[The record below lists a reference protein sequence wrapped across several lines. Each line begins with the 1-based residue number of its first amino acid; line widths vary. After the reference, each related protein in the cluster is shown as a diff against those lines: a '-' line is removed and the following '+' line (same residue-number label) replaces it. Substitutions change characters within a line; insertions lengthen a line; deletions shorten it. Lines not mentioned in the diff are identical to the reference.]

1 MNVVECGMALG
12 LVSLVAGMV
21 FVYRVVREPRRLG
34 NAVWFGLA
42 AGLTGLWLLSQ
53 LAGIVWLRSLAL
65 AVLAMIAALI
75 VLVLPWALIANGI
88 VMWRR
93 EGHSLANL
101 LSLLAGVALLVV
113 FGGTAVAVELGRQH
127 WLTVAAMTVLVLT
140 GYVAFL
146 FAALLAYSVL
156 YGSFCRERD
165 ADAIIVLGA
174 GLLDG
179 RVPPLLASR
188 LDRAIA
194 CRRRCRTT
202 DPVMVVSGGQGP
214 EEPVTE
220 AEAMGAYLR
229 EAGVPAE
236 KILLEEGATSTE
248 ENLRFSVAVL
258 AGHGHTGKMVAVTSN
273 YHMFRTAVLARRL
286 RLRLDVV
293 SARTATYFVF
303 SAFLREF
310 AALLAQYWRTNLAA
324 VVVIVVATPV
334 LTWRYR

>member
-1 MNVVECGMALG
+1 MALG
-12 LVSLVAGMV
+12 LVALVAVLV
-21 FVYRVVREPRRLG
+21 FAYRVFREPRRLG
-34 NAVWFGLA
+34 NAVWFGVA
-42 AGLTGLWLLSQ
+42 ACLTGLWLLDQ
-53 LAGIVWLRSLAL
+53 VAGISWLRNLAL
-65 AVLAMIAALI
+65 AVLAAIAALI

-93 EGHSLANL
+93 EGHGLANL

-113 FGGTAVAVELGRQH
+113 FGATAATAMLGRFP
-127 WLTVAAMTVLVLT
+127 WLTAIALTSLVIT
-140 GYVAFL
+140 GYFAFL

-156 YGSFCRERD
+156 YGTFRRERD
-165 ADAIIVLGA
+165 ANAIIVLGA

-179 RVPPLLASR
+179 RVSPLLAAR

-194 CRRRCRTT
+194 CRKRSATT

-214 EEPVTE
+214 DEPVSE
-220 AEAMGAYLR
+220 AEAMGDYLR

-236 KILLEEGATSTE
+236 KILLEDKATSTE

-258 AGHGHTGKMVAVTSN
+258 AEHGHTGKMVAVTSN

-286 RLRLDVV
+286 RLRLDVMG
-293 SARTATYFVF
+293 ARTATYFVL

-324 VVVIVVATPV
+324 VVLLAGTTSV
-334 LTWRYR
+334 LTWLHR